1 VKLRSAYL
9 AWWASS
15 ASGDKNLWGWG
26 SVVSLF
32 LTSLALTNAAL
43 VGRTCG
49 LVSVHLGPFP
59 FGVAVDAWSLRFYSL
74 LGLIAGVVVC

>member
-1 VKLRSAYL
+1 M
-9 AWWASS
+9 
-15 ASGDKNLWGWG
+15 WGWG
-26 SVVSLF
+26 SVVSLY

-49 LVSVHLGPFP
+49 LVSVPLGPFP
-59 FGVAVDAWSLRFYSL
+59 FRVAVDAWSLRFYSL